1 MDTLLTILRW
11 AIIVIPALFLLN
23 KYVRKL
29 YGFSLFQHLA
39 WLAKPSERQPID
51 VGVPVFSVILFVIC
65 IFFASY
71 ITDGI
76 YMKAIGKTQEY
87 VYLGNSTAFNARFY
101 QQGDDSDKVIVNF
114 SPNLQYNFSF
124 DDIERKQLFI
134 KNPDDNSGLGD
145 TVSQYSAGRIFGFIF
160 TILIFLLPMLGTL
173 HASFS
178 PMCAQKLSETN
189 PNNFYRYDWNVSFDQ
204 QLRQHHFSLSLWAL
218 TWILSIILM
227 IYSQGAFPRQ
237 QFGERVT
244 PLPYQITPGNII
256 EGVPLSI
263 EVIESKT
270 TSNSS
275 TGSTRYDYYE
285 TTQRNVIF
293 TFENIFSQTVFVTT
307 NIDINEKP
315 ELEELINDNIQKG
328 TKIPVV
334 ITDNLGFEPIH
345 NQDI

>member
-1 MDTLLTILRW
+1 MDILLASLRW
-11 AIIVIPALFLLN
+11 AIIVIPALYLLN
-23 KYVRKL
+23 RYVIKL
-29 YGFSLFQHLA
+29 YGFSLLQHLA
-39 WLAKPSERQPID
+39 WLAKPSERQPMD
-51 VGVPVFSVILFVIC
+51 VGVPLFSFILFVVC

-76 YMKAIGKTQEY
+76 YMKTIGKTQEY

-101 QQGDDSDKVIVNF
+101 QQGDDSDKTIVNF

-134 KNPDDNSGLGD
+134 KNSDDNSGLGD
-145 TVSQYSAGRIFGFIF
+145 TVSQYSAGRIFSFIF

-173 HASFS
+173 HASFA
-178 PMCAQKLSETN
+178 PMCAQKLAETN

-204 QLRQHHFSLSLWAL
+204 QLKQHHFSLSLWAL
-218 TWILSIILM
+218 AWILSIILM

-244 PLPYQITPGNII
+244 PLPHQITPGNTI

-263 EVIESKT
+263 KIIESKT

-275 TGSTRYDYYE
+275 SGSTRYDYYE
-285 TTQRNVIF
+285 TSQRNVIF
-293 TFENIFSQTVFVTT
+293 TFENIFNQTVFVTT
-307 NIDINEKP
+307 NVDVDGRP
-315 ELEELINDNIQKG
+315 ELEELIHNNIQKH
-328 TKIPVV
+328 KKMPVV
-334 ITDNLGFEPIH
+334 ITESLGFEPIYE
-345 NQDI
+345 